1 MPFVI
6 CLYSL
11 QPKTKGFARIR
22 AALIE
27 EGAPID
33 SEVRREAEVI
43 RQVRESDAD
52 GDLSLHPSVPTTAA
66 SSPNLTAT
74 AGPLDSLENIL
85 EDTLHSE
92 ENFSRRSSSSF
103 SHQAIKNSGG
113 PTFWNNFDE
122 RMRTPPPPIVPR
134 ESPSVMCDDMNMDTP
149 IVPLPSSNAN
159 QISARPS
166 NSQESLASTTQT
178 TVFEM
183 PKKGNKKRM
192 RDDDFD
198 SNFFKRR
205 AVSPGMSLQN
215 SPILPQSP
223 LQRDGGWWGTPK
235 SSRDVPSV
243 HVSGDRCSTSSNS
256 SVNGGPSKRVGL
268 QGMTDTHDGLMNMSI
283 E

>member
-1 MPFVI
+1 M
-6 CLYSL
+6 
-11 QPKTKGFARIR
+11 
-22 AALIE
+22 
-27 EGAPID
+27 
-33 SEVRREAEVI
+33 I

-52 GDLSLHPSVPTTAA
+52 NDLNLHPSQPTTAA
-66 SSPNLTAT
+66 PSPTLTAT
-74 AGPLDSLENIL
+74 AGPLDSLENIS
-85 EDTLHSE
+85 EDPSMNSE

-122 RMRTPPPPIVPR
+122 RMRTPPPTIPR
-134 ESPSVMCDDMNMDTP
+134 ESPSIMSEDMNMDTP
-149 IVPLPSSNAN
+149 IGAVQSSTPH

-166 NSQESLASTTQT
+166 ISQESLVSTTQS

-183 PKKGNKKRM
+183 PKKGNKRM

-198 SNFFKRR
+198 PNYFKRR
-205 AVSPGMSLQN
+205 AVSPGLSLQN

-235 SSRDVPSV
+235 GNREVPSV
-243 HVSGDRCSTSSNS
+243 HVSGDRVSSAGS
-256 SVNGGPSKRVGL
+256 NGSMNGPGGSSKRVGL